1 MAFRGVGITMF
12 KWPKHVRKTLRT
24 IAGLVHLSVNVKVK
38 SEH

>member
-24 IAGLVHLSVNVKVK
+24 IAGHLSVVNVKVK